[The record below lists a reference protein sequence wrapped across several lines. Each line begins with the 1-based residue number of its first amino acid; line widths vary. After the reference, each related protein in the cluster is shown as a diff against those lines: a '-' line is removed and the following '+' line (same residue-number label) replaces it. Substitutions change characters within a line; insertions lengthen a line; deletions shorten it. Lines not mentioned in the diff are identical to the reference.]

1 MHDVNE
7 PRTAT
12 VANGSAAKSAS
23 YSPRTLL
30 ARLST
35 TRANAL
41 AGLVA
46 DTGISVLL
54 VAAGWSRLT
63 TGPLSAVLTIGCGLL
78 LFSLIEYCFH
88 RWLFHGAPG
97 IAEAGHRKHHEDP
110 AGYDALPFFLPPL
123 GMLGLGAALTLVLP
137 TGIAL
142 LLAGALAAG
151 YAAYGLAH
159 SAIHARRFRR
169 PIAVRWAASHHV
181 HHHRPRCNFGVT
193 TPLWDVVLG
202 TRHVPAVARA
212 VTRLR
217 RR

>member
-1 MHDVNE
+1 MLDVNK
-7 PRTAT
+7 PRTAPAAERSGAEAIAPGT
-12 VANGSAAKSAS
+12 V
-23 YSPRTLL
+23 L
-30 ARLST
+30 ARMST

-46 DTGISVLL
+46 DAGISVLL
-54 VAAGWSRLT
+54 VVAGLTRLT
-63 TGPLSAVLTIGCGLL
+63 SGPLSALLTVGCGLL
-78 LFSLIEYCFH
+78 LFSFVEYCFH

-97 IAEAGHRKHHEDP
+97 IAEAGHRKHHENP

-159 SAIHARRFRR
+159 SAIHVLRFRG
-169 PIAVRWAASHHV
+169 PMALRWAANHHI
-181 HHHRPRCNFGVT
+181 HHHHPRCNFGVT

-202 TRHVPAVARA
+202 TRRVPATVPAGA
-212 VTRLR
+212 PPR
-217 RR
+217 RRPR